1 MDPVKI
7 LLLYPYS
14 VTEFM
19 FVLTQGAT
27 SWTDKYRD
35 YCLWKERGMLYWRED
50 GQIHCLKTYGIQALS
65 HSLNV
70 TLWVVS
76 VGPVLILYQNTKR
89 EKSTLTSKQTNEH

>member
-1 MDPVKI
+1 MEGKRNA
-7 LLLYPYS
+7 
-14 VTEFM
+14 
-19 FVLTQGAT
+19 VL
-27 SWTDKYRD
+27 
-35 YCLWKERGMLYWRED
+35 ERGW
-50 GQIHCLKTYGIQALS
+50 HCLKTHGIQALS